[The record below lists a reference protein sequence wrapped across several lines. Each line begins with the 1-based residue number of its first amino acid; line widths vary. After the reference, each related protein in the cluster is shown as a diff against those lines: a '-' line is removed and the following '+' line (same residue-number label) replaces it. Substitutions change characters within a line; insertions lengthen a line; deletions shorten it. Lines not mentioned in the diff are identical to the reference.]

1 MDRMTDAQM
10 KRRGERITDE
20 KQEMTF
26 PTNTK
31 ELHHESGRKVM
42 CVSEVVT
49 LPHYIK
55 FSVLSVIKYTSE
67 EGKTYIFLWIKQS
80 LAFVRNRFITRLWE
94 KAVQKRPIMQMKN
107 ENGMAENAACRV
119 LGCLAQQHPA
129 NLVYPWLQ
137 EPSHHHL
144 DNLTDKSKVIIWS
157 SLHYSSQK
165 IFRGITLLPLKE

>member
-1 MDRMTDAQM
+1 MRLQRYVDLLIDTVMMDRMTDAQM
-10 KRRGERITDE
+10 KRRGERIRDQ

-67 EGKTYIFLWIKQS
+67 EGKTYIFL
-80 LAFVRNRFITRLWE
+80 
-94 KAVQKRPIMQMKN
+94 
-107 ENGMAENAACRV
+107 
-119 LGCLAQQHPA
+119 
-129 NLVYPWLQ
+129 
-137 EPSHHHL
+137 
-144 DNLTDKSKVIIWS
+144 
-157 SLHYSSQK
+157 
-165 IFRGITLLPLKE
+165 